1 MILYNPTVSGSLLVT
16 GSLTTTG
23 TITSQT
29 LVVQTITSSIEFN
42 TGSTRNGSLSTNT
55 HEFTGSVSITGSGTA
70 TKLIV
75 ASDANAG
82 TIDFGTGI
90 YKGIMDYS
98 AGSGL
103 WRLNNQSAGAGST
116 LYYQFQG
123 DGTASMSIL
132 KNGNVG
138 IGTNSPSTLLHL
150 SSSYNGGGTGMLHI
164 TSNGTEGGTIT
175 FEKTSGTAQKY
186 KLGNS
191 GTSLFVYNET
201 GASQPFTILN
211 NGRVGI
217 GISSPETTLDVNGT
231 TRITGGGRFYM
242 NNSVMLG
249 MVLQHGD
256 LANGDGS
263 NTTETD
269 AKATNGNAKKR
280 ASGASSN
287 TFFYGPYATLPAG
300 NYVAGFRMKVTSNAS
315 SSRIVSIDVSN
326 VTATSGAGALA
337 PNNFTSSDAYQYF
350 KIYFTVA
357 NPSAQIEFRG
367 LSFVSGITD
376 IFLDHILIMPN
387 LMV

>member
-1 MILYNPTVSGSLLVT
+1 L
-16 GSLTTTG
+16 
-23 TITSQT
+23 
-29 LVVQTITSSIEFN
+29 
-42 TGSTRNGSLSTNT
+42 TGSTQHGSVIGNT
-55 HEFTGSVSITGSGTA
+55 HQFTGSVFMSGSLGIGTSAPSYPLHVYSTTAARILTEGTSNFSTFQVNNTGGT
-70 TKLIV
+70 LYM
-75 ASDANAG
+75 G
-82 TIDFGTGI
+82 ID
-90 YKGIMDYS
+90 D
-98 AGSGL
+98 
-103 WRLNNQSAGAGST
+103 SAGANFT
-116 LYYQFQG
+116 
-123 DGTASMSIL
+123 GTAYGRFIYSGGAYPLIL
-132 KNGNVG
+132 TTNGTERVRITSAGNVG
-138 IGTNSPSTLLHL
+138 IGTNSPSH
-150 SSSYNGGGTGMLHI
+150 
-164 TSNGTEGGTIT
+164 
-175 FEKTSGTAQKY
+175 
-186 KLGNS
+186 
-191 GTSLFVYNET
+191 SLD
-201 GASQPFTILN
+201 I
-211 NGRVGI
+211 
-217 GISSPETTLDVNGT
+217 NGT
-231 TRITGGGRFYM
+231 TRIQGGGRFYM
-242 NNSVMLG
+242 NNTVMLG

-287 TFFYGPYATLPAG
+287 TFFYGPYITLPAG
-300 NYVAGFRMKVTSNAS
+300 NYVAGFRMKVTNNSS